1 MPGDDSAVSATAP
14 GTPGAG
20 AGRPVGRSA
29 VRRRVRRLIDGGL
42 LLQGGVQGSPVLRLF
57 ARWVRRPL
65 LPAVRLW
72 RRNIQL
78 KVVATTLLM
87 SLGVVLLLG
96 FVVIGQVRNG
106 LLDAKV
112 KGAESQATGGFRVAE
127 TLARSAGEGTSD
139 GNARDGLP
147 RQNSAIWLN
156 DLVQQMSASGQGAF
170 HVVTLNPPG
179 EGGNVSARAPRGS
192 GNVDAPASVPLT
204 LREGVDDNTGP
215 SRSYTRIIYSD
226 GRPSQ
231 PGLAIGTQLSTPQSD
246 RYELYYLFPLAQEEK
261 SLSLVKTTLATAGL
275 FVVVLL
281 GAIAWLVV
289 RQVVTPVRMAAGIAE
304 RLSAGRLQERMKVT
318 GEDDIARLG
327 EAFNKMA
334 QNLQLK
340 IQQLEA
346 LSRMQRRFVSDVS
359 HELRTPLTT
368 VRMAADVIHEAR
380 VDFDP
385 VTARSAE
392 LLADQLDRFES
403 LLADLLEIS
412 RFDAGAAALEA
423 EPIDLREVVRRVVGG
438 AEPLAERKGTRIR
451 VVGDQQPVIAEA
463 DTRRVERVLR
473 NLVVN
478 AVEHGEGRDVVVRL
492 ATAGGAVAVAVRD
505 YGVGLKP
512 GEATRVFS
520 RFWRADPARARTTGG
535 TGLGLSIALEDARL
549 HGGWLQAWGEPG
561 GGSQFRLTL
570 PRTADEALRGS
581 PIPLEPEDSRRNRD
595 AAQGPPPPPAD
606 GSAVTVPA
614 QLSAAARAVPAPATG
629 RRDPAAGLH
638 SRPGAPRSAAST
650 VPPRA
655 GGPGRS
661 PLPQQGGSTTGTTP
675 VVDPAALP
683 SNGSRVVPRRDGTGP
698 ASATHGEATEDVT
711 TLCGPG
717 TTSGARRP
725 HTPGDGTGPA
735 AAPDTGARDGRGVRK
750 GHGDGRDD
758 GRGAGRG
765 AGDVDGDVGEDVDGR
780 DDGSGHEH
788 VGGHGDRHVG
798 GRRDLGGRVDADRHR
813 GGDRSAGGDRG
824 TGGAGDR
831 TGAPGTSAALT
842 GTTGDRPGNEREE
855 PRG

>member
-1 MPGDDSAVSATAP
+1 M
-14 GTPGAG
+14 
-20 AGRPVGRSA
+20 
-29 VRRRVRRLIDGGL
+29 RRLFEGG

-57 ARWVRRPL
+57 LRWVRRPL
-65 LPAVRLW
+65 LPVMRLW

-78 KVVATTLLM
+78 RVVATTLLM

-112 KGAESQATGGFRVAE
+112 RASQSQATGGFAVAKQRADE
-127 TLARSAGEGTSD
+127 AAGTNGTGTGTTPGTAD
-139 GNARDGLP
+139 GSTDGTAGADGRP
-147 RQNSAIWLN
+147 TQNVIQWMS
-156 DLVQQMSASGQGAF
+156 DLVESLSSGGAGAF
-170 HVVTLNPPG
+170 DVVTLPVG
-179 EGGNVSARAPRGS
+179 DESGGGRSPRGS
-192 GNVDAPASVPLT
+192 GNVNPTSSVPT
-204 LREGVDDNTGP
+204 DLRHRVNNGMTAAQ
-215 SRSYTRIIYSD
+215 SYTRIVYSNGKD
-226 GRPSQ
+226 SQPALVIGKQVNDPNGRP
-231 PGLAIGTQLSTPQSD
+231 
-246 RYELYYLFPLAQEEK
+246 YELYYLFPLTQEEK
-261 SLSLVKTTLATAGL
+261 SLSLVKGTLATAGL

-334 QNLQLK
+334 QNLQGK
-340 IQQLEA
+340 IQQLED

-380 VDFDP
+380 QDFDP

-451 VVGDQQPVIAEA
+451 VVGDLQPVVAEA
-463 DTRRVERVLR
+463 DARRVERVLR

-478 AVEHGEGRDVVVRL
+478 AVEHGEGKDVVVRL
-492 ATAGGAVAVAVRD
+492 ASAGGAVAVAVRD

-570 PRTADEALRGS
+570 PRTADEPLRGS
-581 PIPLEPEDSRRNRD
+581 PIPLEPKDARRRRRPDDSGAPRTEKR
-595 AAQGPPPPPAD
+595 A
-606 GSAVTVPA
+606 TVPA
-614 QLSAAARAVPAPATG
+614 QQSGGHAPA
-629 RRDPAAGLH
+629 L
-638 SRPGAPRSAAST
+638 
-650 VPPRA
+650 PPRA
-655 GGPGRS
+655 
-661 PLPQQGGSTTGTTP
+661 P
-675 VVDPAALP
+675 VAPTADPTALP
-683 SNGSRVVPRRDGTGP
+683 GNGNGTRVVPRPTGP
-698 ASATHGEATEDVT
+698 VRRPEERPAADPGADAGAVRPESERPRTARPEDSTEPGEAF
-711 TLCGPG
+711 
-717 TTSGARRP
+717 R
-725 HTPGDGTGPA
+725 
-735 AAPDTGARDGRGVRK
+735 GR
-750 GHGDGRDD
+750 
-758 GRGAGRG
+758 
-765 AGDVDGDVGEDVDGR
+765 
-780 DDGSGHEH
+780 
-788 VGGHGDRHVG
+788 
-798 GRRDLGGRVDADRHR
+798 
-813 GGDRSAGGDRG
+813 
-824 TGGAGDR
+824 
-831 TGAPGTSAALT
+831 
-842 GTTGDRPGNEREE
+842 
-855 PRG
+855 

>member
-1 MPGDDSAVSATAP
+1 MSGDSAASAP
-14 GTPGAG
+14 GRTGARPE
-20 AGRPVGRSA
+20 RPVGRKKAGS
-29 VRRRVRRLIDGGL
+29 RWGRFLEGG
-42 LLQGGVQGSPVLRLF
+42 LLQGGVQGSPVLRLLL
-57 ARWVRRPL
+57 RWVRRPL
-65 LPAVRLW
+65 LPVMRLW

-112 KGAESQATGGFRVAE
+112 KASQSQATGGFAAAKKSADEAAAGAADDGATVDG
-127 TLARSAGEGTSD
+127 RSE
-139 GNARDGLP
+139 
-147 RQNSAIWLN
+147 QNVIQWMS
-156 DLVQQMSASGQGAF
+156 DLVSSLSSGGQGAF
-170 HVVTLNPPG
+170 DVVTLPASAAG
-179 EGGNVSARAPRGS
+179 DSGGRGPRAS
-192 GNVDAPASVPLT
+192 GGVDPTASVPED
-204 LREGVDDNTGP
+204 LRERIDSNMGAFQ
-215 SRSYTRIIYSD
+215 SYTRIVYNRTADKEPQPALVIGKQVNDPNSD
-226 GRPSQ
+226 PYQ
-231 PGLAIGTQLSTPQSD
+231 
-246 RYELYYLFPLAQEEK
+246 LYYFFPLTQEEK
-261 SLSLVKTTLATAGL
+261 SLSLVKGTLATAGL

-340 IQQLEA
+340 IQQLED

-380 VDFDP
+380 EDFDP

-423 EPIDLREVVRRVVGG
+423 EPIDLREVVRRVVSG
-438 AEPLAERKGTRIR
+438 AEPLAERKGTQIR
-451 VVGDQQPVIAEA
+451 VVGDQQPIVAEA
-463 DTRRVERVLR
+463 DARRVERVLR

-478 AVEHGEGRDVVVRL
+478 AVEHGEGRDVVVKL
-492 ATAGGAVAVAVRD
+492 ASAGGAVAVAVRD

-570 PRTADEALRGS
+570 PRTADEPLRGS
-581 PIPLEPEDSRRNRD
+581 PIPLEPKDSRRNRGLDD
-595 AAQGPPPPPAD
+595 AGLPSGGGEKTA
-606 GSAVTVPA
+606 TVPV
-614 QLSAAARAVPAPATG
+614 QPNGDQAPPMPS
-629 RRDPAAGLH
+629 RDPIVTRMGGAA
-638 SRPGAPRSAAST
+638 PKA
-650 VPPRA
+650 
-655 GGPGRS
+655 
-661 PLPQQGGSTTGTTP
+661 
-675 VVDPAALP
+675 DPTALP
-683 SNGSRVVPRRDGTGP
+683 GNGARVVPRP
-698 ASATHGEATEDVT
+698 A
-711 TLCGPG
+711 
-717 TTSGARRP
+717 SGARRQEE
-725 HTPGDGTGPA
+725 TPGAQEPASEEAGQDGESSKHGEA
-735 AAPDTGARDGRGVRK
+735 SRGR
-750 GHGDGRDD
+750 
-758 GRGAGRG
+758 
-765 AGDVDGDVGEDVDGR
+765 
-780 DDGSGHEH
+780 
-788 VGGHGDRHVG
+788 
-798 GRRDLGGRVDADRHR
+798 
-813 GGDRSAGGDRG
+813 
-824 TGGAGDR
+824 
-831 TGAPGTSAALT
+831 
-842 GTTGDRPGNEREE
+842 
-855 PRG
+855 

>member
-1 MPGDDSAVSATAP
+1 MSGDSAASAP
-14 GTPGAG
+14 GRSGGRPE
-20 AGRPVGRSA
+20 RPVGRGTAAS
-29 VRRRVRRLIDGGL
+29 RWRHLFDGD
-42 LLQGGVQGSPVLRLF
+42 LLQGGVQGSPVVRLVM
-57 ARWVRRPL
+57 RWVRRPL
-65 LPAVRLW
+65 LPVMRLW

-78 KVVATTLLM
+78 KVVVTTLLM

-112 KGAESQATGGFRVAE
+112 KASQSQATGGFAVAKQQAE
-127 TLARSAGEGTSD
+127 QAGSVTDEEG
-139 GNARDGLP
+139 P
-147 RQNSAIWLN
+147 
-156 DLVQQMSASGQGAF
+156 
-170 HVVTLNPPG
+170 
-179 EGGNVSARAPRGS
+179 AP
-192 GNVDAPASVPLT
+192 
-204 LREGVDDNTGP
+204 
-215 SRSYTRIIYSD
+215 D

-231 PGLAIGTQLSTPQSD
+231 SVIQWMSDLVASLSSGGQGAFDVVTLPSGGDSGSGRGPRASGGVNPAASVPAALRERIDTGTGAAQSYTRIVYAEKDKESQPALVIGKQVNDPNGDPYQ
-246 RYELYYLFPLAQEEK
+246 LYYLFPLTQEEK
-261 SLSLVKTTLATAGL
+261 SLSLVKGTLATAGL

-340 IQQLEA
+340 ISQLED

-380 VDFDP
+380 EDFDP

-423 EPIDLREVVRRVVGG
+423 EPIDLREVVRRVVTG
-438 AEPLAERKGTRIR
+438 AEPLAERKGTTVK
-451 VVGDQQPVIAEA
+451 VVGDQQPVVAEA
-463 DTRRVERVLR
+463 DARRVERVLR

-478 AVEHGEGRDVVVRL
+478 AVEHGEGRDVVVKL
-492 ATAGGAVAVAVRD
+492 AAAGGAVAVAVRD

-570 PRTADEALRGS
+570 PRTADEPLRGS
-581 PIPLEPEDSRRNRD
+581 PIPLEPKDSRRNRGLDD
-595 AAQGPPPPPAD
+595 AGLPRGGD
-606 GSAVTVPA
+606 GEKRATVP
-614 QLSAAARAVPAPATG
+614 VG
-629 RRDPAAGLH
+629 
-638 SRPGAPRSAAST
+638 RPGADDPAQSARDPLGLRPAASAPT
-650 VPPRA
+650 ADPTA
-655 GGPGRS
+655 LPGNGARVVARS
-661 PLPQQGGSTTGTTP
+661 GSTRMTPGTAPGVNGGTDAAP
-675 VVDPAALP
+675 GGADRPAAD
-683 SNGSRVVPRRDGTGP
+683 GEGGDGAPRGAEKD
-698 ASATHGEATEDVT
+698 GEAT
-711 TLCGPG
+711 
-717 TTSGARRP
+717 R
-725 HTPGDGTGPA
+725 
-735 AAPDTGARDGRGVRK
+735 GR
-750 GHGDGRDD
+750 
-758 GRGAGRG
+758 
-765 AGDVDGDVGEDVDGR
+765 
-780 DDGSGHEH
+780 
-788 VGGHGDRHVG
+788 
-798 GRRDLGGRVDADRHR
+798 
-813 GGDRSAGGDRG
+813 
-824 TGGAGDR
+824 
-831 TGAPGTSAALT
+831 
-842 GTTGDRPGNEREE
+842 
-855 PRG
+855 

>member
-1 MPGDDSAVSATAP
+1 MSGDSAASAP
-14 GTPGAG
+14 GRSGTRPE
-20 AGRPVGRSA
+20 RPVGRKTAGS
-29 VRRRVRRLIDGGL
+29 RWGRLFEGG

-57 ARWVRRPL
+57 MRWVRRPL
-65 LPAVRLW
+65 LPVMRLW

-78 KVVATTLLM
+78 RVVATTLLM

-112 KGAESQATGGFRVAE
+112 KASQSQATGGFAVAKQKADE
-127 TLARSAGEGTSD
+127 AVGGAGTAPASGDDADTTD
-139 GNARDGLP
+139 G
-147 RQNSAIWLN
+147 RQSQNVIQWMS
-156 DLVQQMSASGQGAF
+156 DLVESLSSGGAGAF
-170 HVVTLNPPG
+170 DVVTLPVG
-179 EGGNVSARAPRGS
+179 DDSGGGRSPRGS
-192 GNVDAPASVPLT
+192 GNVNPSSSVPAD
-204 LREGVDDNTGP
+204 LRDRVNSSTTAAQ
-215 SRSYTRIIYSD
+215 SYTRIVYSNAKD
-226 GRPSQ
+226 SQ
-231 PGLAIGTQLSTPQSD
+231 PALVIGKQVNDPNGHP
-246 RYELYYLFPLAQEEK
+246 YELYYLFPLTQEEK
-261 SLSLVKTTLATAGL
+261 SLSLVKGTLATAGL

-334 QNLQLK
+334 QNLQVK
-340 IQQLEA
+340 IQQMED

-380 VDFDP
+380 EDFDP

-423 EPIDLREVVRRVVGG
+423 EPVDLREVVRRVVGG

-451 VVGDQQPVIAEA
+451 VAGDQQPVVAEA
-463 DTRRVERVLR
+463 DARRVERVLR

-478 AVEHGEGRDVVVRL
+478 AVEHGEGKDVVVRL
-492 ATAGGAVAVAVRD
+492 AAAGGAVAVAVRD

-570 PRTADEALRGS
+570 PRTADEPLRGS
-581 PIPLEPEDSRRNRD
+581 PIPLEPKDSRRNRGLDD
-595 AAQGPPPPPAD
+595 AGLSR
-606 GSAVTVPA
+606 GSEEKRATVPV
-614 QLSAAARAVPAPATG
+614 QPGGGGRVPPLPARASGLATVTPA
-629 RRDPAAGLH
+629 
-638 SRPGAPRSAAST
+638 
-650 VPPRA
+650 
-655 GGPGRS
+655 
-661 PLPQQGGSTTGTTP
+661 
-675 VVDPAALP
+675 VDPSALP
-683 SNGSRVVPRRDGTGP
+683 GNGNGARVVPRPAGPPRTEDRRDPRQAADPDAGRPEQAGP
-698 ASATHGEATEDVT
+698 EDATEPGEAF
-711 TLCGPG
+711 
-717 TTSGARRP
+717 R
-725 HTPGDGTGPA
+725 
-735 AAPDTGARDGRGVRK
+735 GR
-750 GHGDGRDD
+750 
-758 GRGAGRG
+758 
-765 AGDVDGDVGEDVDGR
+765 
-780 DDGSGHEH
+780 
-788 VGGHGDRHVG
+788 
-798 GRRDLGGRVDADRHR
+798 
-813 GGDRSAGGDRG
+813 
-824 TGGAGDR
+824 
-831 TGAPGTSAALT
+831 
-842 GTTGDRPGNEREE
+842 
-855 PRG
+855 

>member
-1 MPGDDSAVSATAP
+1 MSGDSAASSP
-14 GTPGAG
+14 GRTGAR
-20 AGRPVGRSA
+20 AERPVGRKTSGS
-29 VRRRVRRLIDGGL
+29 RWGRFLEGG

-57 ARWVRRPL
+57 MRWVRRPL
-65 LPAVRLW
+65 LPVMRLW

-78 KVVATTLLM
+78 KVVVTTLVM

-112 KGAESQATGGFRVAE
+112 KASQSQATGGFSVAKQKADTAASTSQE
-127 TLARSAGEGTSD
+127 DAPGSD
-139 GNARDGLP
+139 GRTS
-147 RQNSAIWLN
+147 QNVNVWMG
-156 DLVQQMSASGQGAF
+156 DLVESLSSGGQGAF
-170 HVVTLNPPG
+170 DVVTLPG
-179 EGGNVSARAPRGS
+179 AGDTGGRSPRAS
-192 GNVDAPASVPLT
+192 GKVIPTASVPED
-204 LREGVDDNTGP
+204 LRDRVDESMLP
-215 SRSYTRIIYSD
+215 AQSYTRIMYT
-226 GRPSQ
+226 GGQESQ
-231 PGLAIGTQLSTPQSD
+231 PALIIGKQVNDPNNDPYQ
-246 RYELYYLFPLAQEEK
+246 LYYLFPLTQEEK
-261 SLSLVKTTLATAGL
+261 SLSLVKGTLATAGL

-340 IQQLEA
+340 IQQLED

-368 VRMAADVIHEAR
+368 VRMAADVIHDAR
-380 VDFDP
+380 EDFDP

-423 EPIDLREVVRRVVGG
+423 EPIDLREVVQRVVSG
-438 AEPLAERKGTRIR
+438 AAPLAERKGTRIR
-451 VVGDQQPVIAEA
+451 IVGDQQPVVAEA
-463 DTRRVERVLR
+463 DARRVERVLR

-478 AVEHGEGRDVVVRL
+478 AVEHGEGKDVVVKL
-492 ATAGGAVAVAVRD
+492 AAAGGAVAVAVRD

-570 PRTADEALRGS
+570 PRTADEPLRGS
-581 PIPLEPEDSRRNRD
+581 PIPLEPKDSRRNRGLND
-595 AAQGPPPPPAD
+595 AGLPRGAGD
-606 GSAVTVPA
+606 GEKRATVPVQTSGEPTPLA
-614 QLSAAARAVPAPATG
+614 PRVPAAPPTA
-629 RRDPAAGLH
+629 DP
-638 SRPGAPRSAAST
+638 T
-650 VPPRA
+650 
-655 GGPGRS
+655 
-661 PLPQQGGSTTGTTP
+661 
-675 VVDPAALP
+675 ALP
-683 SNGSRVVPRRDGTGP
+683 GNGARVVPRPAAGARPGDDTVAADSSARARDDV
-698 ASATHGEATEDVT
+698 TED
-711 TLCGPG
+711 
-717 TTSGARRP
+717 
-725 HTPGDGTGPA
+725 
-735 AAPDTGARDGRGVRK
+735 RDGRVAEDRDKQGEASR
-750 GHGDGRDD
+750 GR
-758 GRGAGRG
+758 
-765 AGDVDGDVGEDVDGR
+765 
-780 DDGSGHEH
+780 
-788 VGGHGDRHVG
+788 
-798 GRRDLGGRVDADRHR
+798 
-813 GGDRSAGGDRG
+813 
-824 TGGAGDR
+824 
-831 TGAPGTSAALT
+831 
-842 GTTGDRPGNEREE
+842 
-855 PRG
+855 

>member
-1 MPGDDSAVSATAP
+1 MSGDSAAPAP
-14 GTPGAG
+14 GRPGG
-20 AGRPVGRSA
+20 RPERPVGRKTAGS
-29 VRRRVRRLIDGGL
+29 RWGRLFEGG
-42 LLQGGVQGSPVLRLF
+42 LLQGGVQGSPVVRLF
-57 ARWVRRPL
+57 MRWVRRPL
-65 LPAVRLW
+65 LPVMRLW

-112 KGAESQATGGFRVAE
+112 KASQSQATGGFAVARQQAEEAVSVTGDEE
-127 TLARSAGEGTSD
+127 TAA
-139 GNARDGLP
+139 
-147 RQNSAIWLN
+147 
-156 DLVQQMSASGQGAF
+156 
-170 HVVTLNPPG
+170 
-179 EGGNVSARAPRGS
+179 
-192 GNVDAPASVPLT
+192 
-204 LREGVDDNTGP
+204 
-215 SRSYTRIIYSD
+215 D

-231 PGLAIGTQLSTPQSD
+231 SVIQWMSDLVESLSSGGQGAFDVVTLPAGDASGSGRGPRASGEVNPTASVPAALRERIDENPSAAQSYTRIVYDADKPSQPALVIGKQVNDPNRDPYQ
-246 RYELYYLFPLAQEEK
+246 LYYLFPLTQEEK
-261 SLSLVKTTLATAGL
+261 SLSLVKGTLATAGL

-340 IQQLEA
+340 ISQLED

-380 VDFDP
+380 EDFDP

-451 VVGDQQPVIAEA
+451 ITGDQQPVVTEA
-463 DTRRVERVLR
+463 DARRVERVLR

-492 ATAGGAVAVAVRD
+492 AAAGGAVAVAVRD

-570 PRTADEALRGS
+570 PRTADEPLRGS
-581 PIPLEPEDSRRNRD
+581 PIPLEPKDSRRNR
-595 AAQGPPPPPAD
+595 GLD
-606 GSAVTVPA
+606 G
-614 QLSAAARAVPAPATG
+614 
-629 RRDPAAGLH
+629 AGL
-638 SRPGAPRSAAST
+638 
-650 VPPRA
+650 
-655 GGPGRS
+655 
-661 PLPQQGGSTTGTTP
+661 
-675 VVDPAALP
+675 P
-683 SNGSRVVPRRDGTGP
+683 SG
-698 ASATHGEATEDVT
+698 
-711 TLCGPG
+711 
-717 TTSGARRP
+717 
-725 HTPGDGTGPA
+725 
-735 AAPDTGARDGRGVRK
+735 
-750 GHGDGRDD
+750 
-758 GRGAGRG
+758 
-765 AGDVDGDVGEDVDGR
+765 
-780 DDGSGHEH
+780 
-788 VGGHGDRHVG
+788 GGHGGKSATVPVRQPGADTPARDPFALPPTAVTPTADPTALPGNGARVVARTGSTRMTPGVPAEGGADDDAVTRRTSQGEPDDGGVG
-798 GRRDLGGRVDADRHR
+798 
-813 GGDRSAGGDRG
+813 AGGG
-824 TGGAGDR
+824 
-831 TGAPGTSAALT
+831 SAAR
-842 GTTGDRPGNEREE
+842 GAERDGEAS
-855 PRG
+855 RGR

>member
-1 MPGDDSAVSATAP
+1 MTGDSAASAP
-14 GTPGAG
+14 GRSGARPE
-20 AGRPVGRSA
+20 RPVGRKNPGSRWA
-29 VRRRVRRLIDGGL
+29 RFLESG
-42 LLQGGVQGSPVLRLF
+42 LLQGGVQGSPVIRLF
-57 ARWVRRPL
+57 MRWVRRPL
-65 LPAVRLW
+65 LPVMRLW

-78 KVVATTLLM
+78 KVVVTTLLM

-112 KGAESQATGGFRVAE
+112 KASQSQATGGFAVAKQRADE
-127 TLARSAGEGTSD
+127 AASGAGDEVATSD
-139 GNARDGLP
+139 GRP
-147 RQNSAIWLN
+147 TQNVTPWMS
-156 DLVQQMSASGQGAF
+156 DLVSSLSSGGQGAF
-170 HVVTLNPPG
+170 DVVTM
-179 EGGNVSARAPRGS
+179 
-192 GNVDAPASVPLT
+192 PASDADAAGGRGQRASGEVDWSRSVPAD
-204 LREGVDDNTGP
+204 LRERIGSSTTAAQ
-215 SRSYTRIIYSD
+215 SYTRITYNNPTKD
-226 GRPSQ
+226 SQ
-231 PGLAIGTQLSTPQSD
+231 PGLVIGKQVNDPNGAPYQ
-246 RYELYYLFPLAQEEK
+246 LYYLFPLTQEEK
-261 SLSLVKTTLATAGL
+261 SLSLVKGTLATAGL

-340 IQQLEA
+340 ISQLED

-423 EPIDLREVVRRVVGG
+423 EPIDLRDVVRRVVSG
-438 AEPLAERKGTRIR
+438 AEPLAERKGTQIRIL
-451 VVGDQQPVIAEA
+451 GDQQPVVAEA
-463 DTRRVERVLR
+463 DARRVERVLR

-478 AVEHGEGRDVVVRL
+478 AVEHGEGKDVVVKL
-492 ATAGGAVAVAVRD
+492 AAAGGAVAVAVRD

-570 PRTADEALRGS
+570 PRTADEPLRGS
-581 PIPLEPEDSRRNRD
+581 PIPLEPKDSRRNRGLDD
-595 AAQGPPPPPAD
+595 AGLPRGGGD
-606 GSAVTVPA
+606 GEKRATVPA
-614 QLSAAARAVPAPATG
+614 QPVSGQVPQGAK
-629 RRDPAAGLH
+629 RDPI
-638 SRPGAPRSAAST
+638 
-650 VPPRA
+650 PPRVA
-655 GGPGRS
+655 P
-661 PLPQQGGSTTGTTP
+661 TA
-675 VVDPAALP
+675 DPTALP
-683 SNGSRVVPRRDGTGP
+683 GNGSRVVPRPASGTRRPDAPAEDEQSGTRGTAGGQEGPGRDEDDGGRTARGP
-698 ASATHGEATEDVT
+698 AVNGPRGE
-711 TLCGPG
+711 G
-717 TTSGARRP
+717 SGRESEP
-725 HTPGDGTGPA
+725 
-735 AAPDTGARDGRGVRK
+735 
-750 GHGDGRDD
+750 
-758 GRGAGRG
+758 
-765 AGDVDGDVGEDVDGR
+765 GDVDRQGEASRGR
-780 DDGSGHEH
+780 
-788 VGGHGDRHVG
+788 
-798 GRRDLGGRVDADRHR
+798 
-813 GGDRSAGGDRG
+813 
-824 TGGAGDR
+824 
-831 TGAPGTSAALT
+831 
-842 GTTGDRPGNEREE
+842 
-855 PRG
+855 

>member
-1 MPGDDSAVSATAP
+1 MSGDSAASAP
-14 GTPGAG
+14 GQPGTRE
-20 AGRPVGRSA
+20 GRPVGRKVTGSRWGS
-29 VRRRVRRLIDGGL
+29 VLEGG

-57 ARWVRRPL
+57 MRWVRRPL
-65 LPAVRLW
+65 LPVMRLW

-78 KVVATTLLM
+78 RIVVTTLLM

-112 KGAESQATGGFRVAE
+112 KASQSQATGGFTAAGQQADVAANAAGNDSSDINGDRVQNV
-127 TLARSAGEGTSD
+127 GEWMS
-139 GNARDGLP
+139 N
-147 RQNSAIWLN
+147 
-156 DLVQQMSASGQGAF
+156 LVESLSSGGQGAF
-170 HVVTLNPPG
+170 DVVTL
-179 EGGNVSARAPRGS
+179 
-192 GNVDAPASVPLT
+192 APASADGATGGLGPRASGVVDWNLSVPQD
-204 LREGVDDNTGP
+204 LRERVDDGAGAVQ
-215 SRSYTRIIYSD
+215 SYTRVSYTNGQD
-226 GRPSQ
+226 SQ
-231 PGLAIGTQLSTPQSD
+231 PALIIGKQVNDPNGDPYQ
-246 RYELYYLFPLAQEEK
+246 LYYLFPLTQEEK
-261 SLSLVKTTLATAGL
+261 SLSLVKGTLATAGL

-340 IQQLEA
+340 IQQLED

-380 VDFDP
+380 VEFDP

-423 EPIDLREVVRRVVGG
+423 EPIDLREVVRRVVSG

-451 VVGDQQPVIAEA
+451 VVGDQQPVVAEA
-463 DTRRVERVLR
+463 DARRVERVLR

-478 AVEHGEGRDVVVRL
+478 AVEHGEGKDVVVKL
-492 ATAGGAVAVAVRD
+492 AAAGGAVAVAVRD

-570 PRTADEALRGS
+570 PRTADESLRGS
-581 PIPLEPEDSRRNRD
+581 PIPLEPKDSRRNRGLND
-595 AAQGPPPPPAD
+595 AGLPLG
-606 GSAVTVPA
+606 GSPKLATVPA
-614 QLSAAARAVPAPATG
+614 QPSGETMSAKASIGPASIGPRLTG
-629 RRDPAAGLH
+629 PTPTADP
-638 SRPGAPRSAAST
+638 T
-650 VPPRA
+650 
-655 GGPGRS
+655 
-661 PLPQQGGSTTGTTP
+661 
-675 VVDPAALP
+675 ALP
-683 SNGSRVVPRRDGTGP
+683 GNGARVVPLPTQATRPSAEAMGDSTAAEVAGGTEERPFEGGGQEQP
-698 ASATHGEATEDVT
+698 ARSRHPEQYEQGEAF
-711 TLCGPG
+711 
-717 TTSGARRP
+717 R
-725 HTPGDGTGPA
+725 
-735 AAPDTGARDGRGVRK
+735 GR
-750 GHGDGRDD
+750 
-758 GRGAGRG
+758 
-765 AGDVDGDVGEDVDGR
+765 
-780 DDGSGHEH
+780 
-788 VGGHGDRHVG
+788 
-798 GRRDLGGRVDADRHR
+798 
-813 GGDRSAGGDRG
+813 
-824 TGGAGDR
+824 
-831 TGAPGTSAALT
+831 
-842 GTTGDRPGNEREE
+842 
-855 PRG
+855 

>member
-1 MPGDDSAVSATAP
+1 MSGDSAASVP
-14 GTPGAG
+14 GRSGARPE
-20 AGRPVGRSA
+20 RPVGRKAAGS
-29 VRRRVRRLIDGGL
+29 RWGRFFEGG

-57 ARWVRRPL
+57 MRWVRRPL
-65 LPAVRLW
+65 LPVMRLW

-112 KGAESQATGGFRVAE
+112 KASQSQATGGFAVAKQQADE
-127 TLARSAGEGTSD
+127 AASGGGDDASAVD
-139 GNARDGLP
+139 G
-147 RQNSAIWLN
+147 RQSQNVIQWMS
-156 DLVQQMSASGQGAF
+156 DLVESLSSGGQGAF
-170 HVVTLNPPG
+170 DVVTLPAG
-179 EGGNVSARAPRGS
+179 DDSGGGRSPRGS
-192 GNVDAPASVPLT
+192 GDVDPSASVPEA
-204 LREGVDDNTGP
+204 LRDRVNSSPTAAQ
-215 SRSYTRIIYSD
+215 SYTRILYKNGKD
-226 GRPSQ
+226 SQ
-231 PGLAIGTQLSTPQSD
+231 PALVIGKQVNDPNGD
-246 RYELYYLFPLAQEEK
+246 PYELYYLFPLTQEEK
-261 SLSLVKTTLATAGL
+261 SLSLVKGTLATAGL

-340 IQQLEA
+340 IQQLED

-380 VDFDP
+380 EDFDP

-423 EPIDLREVVRRVVGG
+423 EPIDLRDVVRRVVSG
-438 AEPLAERKGTRIR
+438 AEPLAERKGTHIR
-451 VVGDQQPVIAEA
+451 VVGDQQPVVAEA
-463 DTRRVERVLR
+463 DARRVERVLR

-478 AVEHGEGRDVVVRL
+478 AVEHGEGKDVVVKL
-492 ATAGGAVAVAVRD
+492 ASAGGAVAVAVRD

-570 PRTADEALRGS
+570 PRTADEPLRGS
-581 PIPLEPEDSRRNRD
+581 PIPLEPKDSRRNRGLTD
-595 AAQGPPPPPAD
+595 AGLPRGGEDKRA
-606 GSAVTVPA
+606 TVPVQQRGGHAPLPPRAPIA
-614 QLSAAARAVPAPATG
+614 QRLTAAVPAA
-629 RRDPAAGLH
+629 DP
-638 SRPGAPRSAAST
+638 T
-650 VPPRA
+650 
-655 GGPGRS
+655 
-661 PLPQQGGSTTGTTP
+661 
-675 VVDPAALP
+675 ALP
-683 SNGSRVVPRRDGTGP
+683 GNGARVVPRPTGSARRQDDAPAADAARDETGDGP
-698 ASATHGEATEDVT
+698 GGAASGEGDSNKPGEAF
-711 TLCGPG
+711 
-717 TTSGARRP
+717 R
-725 HTPGDGTGPA
+725 
-735 AAPDTGARDGRGVRK
+735 GR
-750 GHGDGRDD
+750 
-758 GRGAGRG
+758 
-765 AGDVDGDVGEDVDGR
+765 
-780 DDGSGHEH
+780 
-788 VGGHGDRHVG
+788 
-798 GRRDLGGRVDADRHR
+798 
-813 GGDRSAGGDRG
+813 
-824 TGGAGDR
+824 
-831 TGAPGTSAALT
+831 
-842 GTTGDRPGNEREE
+842 
-855 PRG
+855 

>member
-1 MPGDDSAVSATAP
+1 MSGDSAASAP
-14 GTPGAG
+14 GRSGDRP
-20 AGRPVGRSA
+20 GRPVGGKRPGS
-29 VRRRVRRLIDGGL
+29 RWRLLFEGG

-57 ARWVRRPL
+57 MRWVRRPL
-65 LPAVRLW
+65 LPVMRLW

-78 KVVATTLLM
+78 KVVVTTLLM

-112 KGAESQATGGFRVAE
+112 KASQSQATGGFAVAKQKADE
-127 TLARSAGEGTSD
+127 AATGTGDTAVSADGRQSQNVTSWM
-139 GNARDGLP
+139 
-147 RQNSAIWLN
+147 S
-156 DLVQQMSASGQGAF
+156 DLVESLSSGGQGAF
-170 HVVTLNPPG
+170 DVVTLPAGDNNS
-179 EGGNVSARAPRGS
+179 GGGRTRAS
-192 GNVDAPASVPLT
+192 GQVDPTASVPDD
-204 LREGVDDNTGP
+204 LRARINGNATAAQ
-215 SRSYTRIIYSD
+215 SYTRIIYTD
-226 GRPSQ
+226 DKESQ
-231 PGLAIGTQLSTPQSD
+231 PALVIGKQVSD
-246 RYELYYLFPLAQEEK
+246 PNNDPYELYYLFPLTQEEK
-261 SLSLVKTTLATAGL
+261 SLSLVKGTLATAGL

-340 IQQLEA
+340 IQQLED

-380 VDFDP
+380 EDFDP

-423 EPIDLREVVRRVVGG
+423 EPIDLREVVRRVVSG
-438 AEPLAERKGTRIR
+438 AAPLAERKGTHIR
-451 VVGDQQPVIAEA
+451 VVGDLQPVVAEA
-463 DTRRVERVLR
+463 DARRVERVLR

-478 AVEHGEGRDVVVRL
+478 AVEHGEGKDVVVKL
-492 ATAGGAVAVAVRD
+492 AAAGGAVAVAVRD

-570 PRTADEALRGS
+570 PRTADEPLRGS
-581 PIPLEPEDSRRNRD
+581 PIPLEPKDSRRNRGLDD
-595 AAQGPPPPPAD
+595 AGLPSGGGDKRA
-606 GSAVTVPA
+606 TVPV
-614 QLSAAARAVPAPATG
+614 Q
-629 RRDPAAGLH
+629 
-638 SRPGAPRSAAST
+638 PG
-650 VPPRA
+650 
-655 GGPGRS
+655 GGQPS
-661 PLPQQGGSTTGTTP
+661 PLAPMTQRLATAAPTA
-675 VVDPAALP
+675 DPTALP
-683 SNGSRVVPRRDGTGP
+683 GNGARVVPRPTG
-698 ASATHGEATEDVT
+698 
-711 TLCGPG
+711 
-717 TTSGARRP
+717 GARRQE
-725 HTPGDGTGPA
+725 GTSE
-735 AAPDTGARDGRGVRK
+735 TGA
-750 GHGDGRDD
+750 
-758 GRGAGRG
+758 A
-765 AGDVDGDVGEDVDGR
+765 
-780 DDGSGHEH
+780 DDGSVAGPEQSNKP
-788 VGGHGDRHVG
+788 GEAFR
-798 GRRDLGGRVDADRHR
+798 GR
-813 GGDRSAGGDRG
+813 
-824 TGGAGDR
+824 
-831 TGAPGTSAALT
+831 
-842 GTTGDRPGNEREE
+842 
-855 PRG
+855 

>member
-1 MPGDDSAVSATAP
+1 MPGDSAAPAP
-14 GTPGAG
+14 GRSGTR
-20 AGRPVGRSA
+20 AGRPVGRKTAGS
-29 VRRRVRRLIDGGL
+29 RWGRILEGGL
-42 LLQGGVQGSPVLRLF
+42 LHGGVQGSPVLRLF
-57 ARWVRRPL
+57 MRWVRRPL
-65 LPAVRLW
+65 LPVMRLW

-78 KVVATTLLM
+78 KIVVTTLLM

-112 KGAESQATGGFRVAE
+112 NASQSQAVGGFAVAKQRAE
-127 TLARSAGEGTSD
+127 TAATSGGD
-139 GNARDGLP
+139 D
-147 RQNSAIWLN
+147 
-156 DLVQQMSASGQGAF
+156 SGA
-170 HVVTLNPPG
+170 
-179 EGGNVSARAPRGS
+179 
-192 GNVDAPASVPLT
+192 
-204 LREGVDDNTGP
+204 
-215 SRSYTRIIYSD
+215 D

-231 PGLAIGTQLSTPQSD
+231 NVSQWMSDLVESLSSGGQGAFDVVTLSASGAAGDNAGGRGPRSSGNVDPTASVPEDLRGRIDTSLFAARSYTRVVYKDGKESQPALVIGKQVNDPDGNPYQ
-246 RYELYYLFPLAQEEK
+246 LYYLFPLTQEEK
-261 SLSLVKTTLATAGL
+261 SLSLVKGTLATAGL

-340 IQQLEA
+340 IQQLED

-368 VRMAADVIHEAR
+368 VRMAADVIHDAR

-392 LLADQLDRFES
+392 LLADQLDRFET

-451 VVGDQQPVIAEA
+451 VLGDQQPVVAEA
-463 DTRRVERVLR
+463 DARRVERVLR

-478 AVEHGEGRDVVVRL
+478 AVEHGDGKDVVVKL
-492 ATAGGAVAVAVRD
+492 AAAGGAVAVAVRD

-570 PRTADEALRGS
+570 PRTADEPLRGS
-581 PIPLEPEDSRRNRD
+581 PIPLEPKDSRRNRGLNE
-595 AAQGPPPPPAD
+595 AGLPLD
-606 GSAVTVPA
+606 GGGKLATVPA
-614 QLSAAARAVPAPATG
+614 QSAGDQA
-629 RRDPAAGLH
+629 
-638 SRPGAPRSAAST
+638 
-650 VPPRA
+650 PPRA
-655 GGPGRS
+655 PIASR
-661 PLPQQGGSTTGTTP
+661 LAGTA
-675 VVDPAALP
+675 PAADPTALP
-683 SNGSRVVPRRDGTGP
+683 GNGARVVAR
-698 ASATHGEATEDVT
+698 SAQAARPQDETA
-711 TLCGPG
+711 
-717 TTSGARRP
+717 SGA
-725 HTPGDGTGPA
+725 DG
-735 AAPDTGARDGRGVRK
+735 
-750 GHGDGRDD
+750 GRD
-758 GRGAGRG
+758 AQ
-765 AGDVDGDVGEDVDGR
+765 EP
-780 DDGSGHEH
+780 
-788 VGGHGDRHVG
+788 
-798 GRRDLGGRVDADRHR
+798 
-813 GGDRSAGGDRG
+813 
-824 TGGAGDR
+824 TGG
-831 TGAPGTSAALT
+831 GAADQVEEGKAA
-842 GTTGDRPGNEREE
+842 
-855 PRG
+855 RGR

>member
-1 MPGDDSAVSATAP
+1 MSGDSAASAP
-14 GTPGAG
+14 GRSGGRPE
-20 AGRPVGRSA
+20 RPVGRKTAGS
-29 VRRRVRRLIDGGL
+29 RWGRLFEGG

-57 ARWVRRPL
+57 MRWVRRPL
-65 LPAVRLW
+65 LPVMRLW

-78 KVVATTLLM
+78 RVVATTLLM

-112 KGAESQATGGFRVAE
+112 KASQSQATGGFAVAKQKADE
-127 TLARSAGEGTSD
+127 AAGGTGTAPVSGDDTDTAD
-139 GNARDGLP
+139 G
-147 RQNSAIWLN
+147 RQSQNVIQWMS
-156 DLVQQMSASGQGAF
+156 DLVESLSSGGAGAF
-170 HVVTLNPPG
+170 DVVTLPVG
-179 EGGNVSARAPRGS
+179 DDSGGGRSPRGS
-192 GNVDAPASVPLT
+192 GYVNPSSSVPVD
-204 LREGVDDNTGP
+204 LRDRVNSSTTAAQ
-215 SRSYTRIIYSD
+215 SYTRIVYSNAKE
-226 GRPSQ
+226 SQ
-231 PGLAIGTQLSTPQSD
+231 PALVIGKQVNDPNGNP
-246 RYELYYLFPLAQEEK
+246 YELYYLFPLTQEEK
-261 SLSLVKTTLATAGL
+261 SLSLVKGTLATAGL

-334 QNLQLK
+334 QNLQVK
-340 IQQLEA
+340 IQQMED

-380 VDFDP
+380 QEFDP

-412 RFDAGAAALEA
+412 RFDAGAASLEA

-451 VVGDQQPVIAEA
+451 VAGDQQPVVAEA
-463 DTRRVERVLR
+463 DARRVERVLR

-478 AVEHGEGRDVVVRL
+478 AVEHGEGKDVVVRL
-492 ATAGGAVAVAVRD
+492 AAAGGAVAVAVRD

-570 PRTADEALRGS
+570 PRTADEPLRGS
-581 PIPLEPEDSRRNRD
+581 PIPLEPKDSRRNRGLDD
-595 AAQGPPPPPAD
+595 AGLSRGGDEKRATVPVQPGGDRRPPLPA
-606 GSAVTVPA
+606 SASRLTAVTPA
-614 QLSAAARAVPAPATG
+614 
-629 RRDPAAGLH
+629 
-638 SRPGAPRSAAST
+638 
-650 VPPRA
+650 
-655 GGPGRS
+655 
-661 PLPQQGGSTTGTTP
+661 
-675 VVDPAALP
+675 VDPSALP
-683 SNGSRVVPRRDGTGP
+683 GNGARVVPRQAG
-698 ASATHGEATEDVT
+698 
-711 TLCGPG
+711 
-717 TTSGARRP
+717 GARRP
-725 HTPGDGTGPA
+725 EEGQQ
-735 AAPDTGARDGRGVRK
+735 GARQATDT
-750 GHGDGRDD
+750 D
-758 GRGAGRG
+758 AGR
-765 AGDVDGDVGEDVDGR
+765 A
-780 DDGSGHEH
+780 
-788 VGGHGDRHVG
+788 
-798 GRRDLGGRVDADRHR
+798 
-813 GGDRSAGGDRG
+813 
-824 TGGAGDR
+824 DR
-831 TGAPGTSAALT
+831 TGSEDTTEPGEAF
-842 GTTGDRPGNEREE
+842 
-855 PRG
+855 RGR

>member
-1 MPGDDSAVSATAP
+1 MSGDSAASAP
-14 GTPGAG
+14 GGSGGRP
-20 AGRPVGRSA
+20 GRPVGRKAPGS
-29 VRRRVRRLIDGGL
+29 RWGRLFEGG
-42 LLQGGVQGSPVLRLF
+42 LLQGGVQGSPVIRLLM
-57 ARWVRRPL
+57 RWVRRPL
-65 LPAVRLW
+65 LPVMRLW

-78 KVVATTLLM
+78 KVVVTTLLM

-112 KGAESQATGGFRVAE
+112 RASQSQATGGFAVAKQQADE
-127 TLARSAGEGTSD
+127 DVGVMGGDGT
-139 GNARDGLP
+139 
-147 RQNSAIWLN
+147 
-156 DLVQQMSASGQGAF
+156 
-170 HVVTLNPPG
+170 
-179 EGGNVSARAPRGS
+179 
-192 GNVDAPASVPLT
+192 
-204 LREGVDDNTGP
+204 
-215 SRSYTRIIYSD
+215 D

-231 PGLAIGTQLSTPQSD
+231 SVIQWMSDLVESLSSGGQGAFDVVTLPAGDASGSGRGPRASGEVNPTASVPAALRERIDTSTSAAQSYTRIVYDARKESQPGLVIGKQVNDPNGDPYQ
-246 RYELYYLFPLAQEEK
+246 LYYLFPLTQEER
-261 SLSLVKTTLATAGL
+261 SLSLVKGTLATAGL

-340 IQQLEA
+340 INQLED

-380 VDFDP
+380 EDFDP

-423 EPIDLREVVRRVVGG
+423 EPIDLREVVRRVVSG

-451 VVGDQQPVIAEA
+451 VTGDQQPVVAEA
-463 DTRRVERVLR
+463 DARRVERVLR

-478 AVEHGEGRDVVVRL
+478 AVEHGEGKDVVVKL
-492 ATAGGAVAVAVRD
+492 AAAGGAVAVAVRD

-570 PRTADEALRGS
+570 PRTADEPLRGS
-581 PIPLEPEDSRRNRD
+581 PIPLEPKDSRRNRGLD
-595 AAQGPPPPPAD
+595 DAGLPRGGRDGEKRATVAAQEPADGPARDPLALRQTTATPTADPTALPGNGARVVSRPAAQARTGSTRTTPPEGDGPPP
-606 GSAVTVPA
+606 
-614 QLSAAARAVPAPATG
+614 
-629 RRDPAAGLH
+629 
-638 SRPGAPRSAAST
+638 
-650 VPPRA
+650 
-655 GGPGRS
+655 GG
-661 PLPQQGGSTTGTTP
+661 
-675 VVDPAALP
+675 
-683 SNGSRVVPRRDGTGP
+683 
-698 ASATHGEATEDVT
+698 
-711 TLCGPG
+711 
-717 TTSGARRP
+717 
-725 HTPGDGTGPA
+725 
-735 AAPDTGARDGRGVRK
+735 
-750 GHGDGRDD
+750 DD
-758 GRGAGRG
+758 GEGR
-765 AGDVDGDVGEDVDGR
+765 
-780 DDGSGHEH
+780 
-788 VGGHGDRHVG
+788 
-798 GRRDLGGRVDADRHR
+798 
-813 GGDRSAGGDRG
+813 GDRSAARDADRDG
-824 TGGAGDR
+824 EA
-831 TGAPGTSAALT
+831 S
-842 GTTGDRPGNEREE
+842 
-855 PRG
+855 RGRR